1 MTKYISSRGSMAFE
15 ETFKAAG
22 LFKNGQVQWLQVMV
36 STRHVIYTDQTG
48 CEYRINIRKLS
59 HQGE

>member
-1 MTKYISSRGSMAFE
+1 MAFE